1 MSTKHTPLG
10 QRLIKSATEALEIAR
25 GEADPKTYRVREPR
39 EIDVRELRKRL
50 GMTQTA
56 FADRFG
62 FAVSAVRDW
71 EYGRRRPDRS
81 ARVLLMVIDH
91 NPEAVETALEAHMA
105 GDRISA

>member
-1 MSTKHTPLG
+1 MSKFGEELV
-10 QRLIKSATEALEIAR
+10 QSAKEALAIAK
-25 GEADPKTYRVREPR
+25 GEADPSTYRVREPK
-39 EIDVRELRKRL
+39 EIDVRELRQRL

-81 ARVLLMVIDH
+81 ARVLLMVIEQ
-91 NPEAVETALEAHMA
+91 NPEAVDTALDAYAET
-105 GDRISA
+105 RIRA